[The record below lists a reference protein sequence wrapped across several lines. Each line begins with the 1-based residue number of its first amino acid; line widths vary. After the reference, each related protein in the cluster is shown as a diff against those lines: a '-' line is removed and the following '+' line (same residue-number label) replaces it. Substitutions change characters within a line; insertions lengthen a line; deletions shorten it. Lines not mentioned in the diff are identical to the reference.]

1 MRTTEADSCWETFV
15 SIYIVIGL
23 LSLLLFQ
30 SISLSLFLVQP
41 IFLSLSVY
49 LSFSYFFVSFTF
61 YHLWHFLSFLSF
73 LLFISQ
79 PQLQYLLRRQIEHK
93 TWIRIVGRA
102 LHTVL
107 RGRSNVHDLP
117 LSLLDAGWTLT
128 VEIETLLLQVNM
140 CETIRVGQIL
150 TRRVLTTWT
159 IVFFFFY
166 LSTKI
171 LSITFEMCS
180 GLITEAK
187 HFGPI

>member
-1 MRTTEADSCWETFV
+1 MTTEADSCWETFV

-23 LSLLLFQ
+23 LSLFLFQ
-30 SISLSLFLVQP
+30 SISLSLFLVQS

-61 YHLWHFLSFLSF
+61 YYLWHFLSFLSF
-73 LLFISQ
+73 LLLFISQ

-102 LHTVL
+102 LHTVP

-128 VEIETLLLQVNM
+128 VEIERLLLQVNM

-150 TRRVLTTWT
+150 TRRVLTTLT
-159 IVFFFFY
+159 IFFLPFNENP
-166 LSTKI
+166 I
-171 LSITFEMCS
+171 N
-180 GLITEAK
+180 
-187 HFGPI
+187 HFWDVLWPHYWG